1 MSVAAIETTA
11 LPAAARRS
19 LTICIYCGAA
29 VGRRK
34 IYEEQTRA
42 AARAIVAAGHRIIY
56 GGAKN
61 SLMGVMA
68 DEALKLGGSVVGVI
82 PALLVDK
89 ELLHKGLS
97 EIHIVASMHERK
109 KKMSELAE
117 VFLALPGG
125 AGTLEE
131 LVEQWTCDPARHPFE
146 AMWRARRRRIFCTV
160 ANDGGPD
167 GRRGL
172 PARASSGVAHFQPV
186 DRGCAR
192 GPAAIS
198 YAVGKILIG
207 IPDRAPESV
216 RRRRSN
222 STQADTSYPAAC
234 AVSAG
239 TSGTTVRS

>member
-1 MSVAAIETTA
+1 MSVAAIESTA
-11 LPAAARRS
+11 PPATARRS

-61 SLMGVMA
+61 GLMGVMA
-68 DEALKLGGSVVGVI
+68 DEALKRGGSVVGVL

-131 LVEQWTCDPARHPFE
+131 LVEQWTWTQLGIHSKPCGVLDVDEYFAPLRMMVDRMVDEGFLHERH
-146 AMWRARRRRIFCTV
+146 
-160 ANDGGPD
+160 
-167 GRRGL
+167 
-172 PARASSGVAHFQPV
+172 RAS
-186 DRGCAR
+186 
-192 GPAAIS
+192 
-198 YAVGKILIG
+198 LIFSPS
-207 IPDRAPESV
+207 IEDV
-216 RRRRSN
+216 L
-222 STQADTSYPAAC
+222 
-234 AVSAG
+234 AG
-239 TSGTTVRS
+239 LQQFHMPLAKY